1 MTETAADQPKFILV
15 VEDDPVLRNLLG
27 HTFSGK
33 YQTLYAS
40 NGEEALAY
48 VEQYKPAL
56 ILLDI
61 MLPGMN
67 GFDILGK
74 IRERPDALKNTP
86 IVIVSNLGQAS
97 DKERARILGA
107 TGYLVKAEVS
117 IEEIVSKIEQVL
129 GASAT
134 GGTAETLAS
143 PVRL

>member
-1 MTETAADQPKFILV
+1 MSDTVATDTKYILV

-27 HTFSGK
+27 HTFAGK

-40 NGEEALAY
+40 NGDEALAY
-48 VEQYKPAL
+48 LEQYKPAL

-61 MLPGMN
+61 MLPGMS

-74 IRERPDALKNTP
+74 IRERTDALKDTP
-86 IVIVSNLGQAS
+86 VVIVSNLGQES
-97 DKERARILGA
+97 DKEHARTLGA

-129 GASAT
+129 GGSSTSGPAS
-134 GGTAETLAS
+134 S
-143 PVRL
+143 PTSAVRL